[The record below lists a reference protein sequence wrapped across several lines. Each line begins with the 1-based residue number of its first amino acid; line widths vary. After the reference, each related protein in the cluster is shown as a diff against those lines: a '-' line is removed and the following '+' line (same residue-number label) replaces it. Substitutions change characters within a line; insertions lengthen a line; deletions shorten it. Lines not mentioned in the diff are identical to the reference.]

1 MEFLHWRFTA
11 FYIVCNAHIVGYCE
25 GVITYR
31 LIFLV
36 LSHRM
41 LHQISTNLTPR
52 LAPNLFDKLEFVG
65 EYMKNLYIVGGT
77 MGVGKTA
84 VCQQL
89 KMNLSNSVLLD
100 GDWCWDSNPFQVTD
114 ETKSMVMDNI
124 CYLLNNFL
132 HCSAYENVIFC
143 WVMHQQSIIDSI
155 VEKLDTQSCDV
166 KCISLIVDEANL
178 RKRLTK
184 DVESGIRVEDIIE
197 RSITRIPMYDTLDT
211 IKIDTNEKTVAMIAN
226 EIKLL

>member
-1 MEFLHWRFTA
+1 
-11 FYIVCNAHIVGYCE
+11 
-25 GVITYR
+25 
-31 LIFLV
+31 
-36 LSHRM
+36 
-41 LHQISTNLTPR
+41 
-52 LAPNLFDKLEFVG
+52 
-65 EYMKNLYIVGGT
+65 MKNLYIVGGT

-84 VCQQL
+84 VCQHL

-114 ETKSMVMDNI
+114 ETKSMVTDNI

-132 HCSAYENVIFC
+132 HCSAYENIIFC

-155 VEKLDTQSCDV
+155 VEKLDTQNCDV

-184 DVESGIRVEDIIE
+184 DVENGIRVEDIIE
-197 RSITRIPMYDTLDT
+197 RSITRIPMYDTLNT